1 MALTK
6 LQPSGVNASADFTF
20 ANVTSTSYFI
30 GDGGLLSNIA
40 VSGGTSIVNG
50 TSNVA
55 VGVNGNVTFGVN
67 GTSNIVVVSNTQV
80 VTTGTFYGA
89 GLTISNA
96 SGIVNLVTTSNVS
109 LGAVGNLHITG
120 GTTGQVLTTDGS
132 GGLSWTTPSPA
143 VTPGGSNTYVQY
155 NDSSSLNGSSSF
167 TFNKV
172 SGVVTI
178 DKLTLSTSANL
189 GAAGNLTITGGSS
202 GYVLQ
207 TDGAGNLSWTAQTGG
222 GGGGGSTNKSYYWQ
236 GPVSVNT
243 GVERIYT
250 PVAIT
255 LQRIACYLGGI
266 GSTSTTVVVKKNGS
280 TTINTSTITG
290 GNSYINTA
298 TSISLVA
305 NDYITI
311 DVTAAGTGATDLYV
325 ILIIG

>member
-6 LQPSGVNASADFTF
+6 LQPSGVNLSANFSF
-20 ANVTSTSYFI
+20 ANVTSTYFI
-30 GDGGLLSNIA
+30 GDGGLLTNIA
-40 VSGGTSIVNG
+40 VSGGTAITNG
-50 TSNVA
+50 STNVA
-55 VGVNGNVTFGVN
+55 TGFNGNVTFGVN
-67 GTSNIVVVSNTQV
+67 GTANVVVVSDTQV
-80 VTTGTFYGA
+80 VTTGTYSGQGLSITNSGTVNFGA
-89 GLTISNA
+89 TG
-96 SGIVNLVTTSNVS
+96 NVS
-109 LGAVGNLHITG
+109 LGAIANLHITG
-120 GTTGQVLTTDGS
+120 GTNGQVLTTDGT
-132 GGLSWTTPSPA
+132 GTLTWTTPAPA
-143 VTPGGSNTYVQY
+143 SSPGGSNTYVQF
-155 NDSSSLNGSSSF
+155 NDANTLNGTSGL

-172 SGVVTI
+172 TNMLTA
-178 DKLTLSTSANL
+178 DKLTVSTSSNL
-189 GAAGNLTITGGSS
+189 GAAGNIVITGGSS

-236 GPVSVNT
+236 GPVAVNT

-255 LQRIACYLGGI
+255 LQRIACYLGGA

-280 TTINTSTITG
+280 STLNTSTITG
-290 GNSYINTA
+290 GNTYINTV